1 MNENEIKI
9 AERFNILDKC
19 QKLEK
24 DFLQLS
30 RITKV
35 EFDLNG
41 LYDNIYQVIILVKYE
56 IPMEL
61 GPKKY
66 FRIRTN
72 ILKKVLEIAQNNQ
85 LIRTDD
91 SIEDY
96 GEYFY
101 IVFDCSSWKY
111 QIQRYTEL
119 FKNVYGPEIENP
131 KDGMEKE
138 REVIKTLIKEGL
150 GMLNK
155 ARSQALFLDDI
166 EMQEDITNALNIFLA
181 AEEKQQKISPEKN
194 LFEDYTDE
202 ELLIFYDC
210 LKKADFYVIPELSK
224 IASKYVSSKRCYLD
238 LIFELSKRW
247 YQEKQKKYK
256 EENGKFHQWL
266 EGEDP
271 LTDNEKYWLSKLG
284 VIIDTVPSDQNNKS
298 HCLYPQGRALKNY
311 SDEYWNTIAPK
322 CINCILITKQK
333 PEATLKDLVN
343 ILLSNGKVCTPV
355 IAPDGSIKIGESA
368 LCPKIAFI
376 YDSVPEIMEKIRNA
390 KCRACKIPWEKLKE
404 TNPIAYLLCENF

>member
-9 AERFNILDKC
+9 AESFNILDKC

-24 DFLQLS
+24 DFLRLS

-41 LYDNIYQVIILVKYE
+41 LYDNIYHDNIYQVIILVKYE

-119 FKNVYGPEIENP
+119 FKNVYGPEIKNP
-131 KDGMEKE
+131 KE
-138 REVIKTLIKEGL
+138 R
-150 GMLNK
+150 
-155 ARSQALFLDDI
+155 
-166 EMQEDITNALNIFLA
+166 
-181 AEEKQQKISPEKN
+181 
-194 LFEDYTDE
+194 
-202 ELLIFYDC
+202 
-210 LKKADFYVIPELSK
+210 
-224 IASKYVSSKRCYLD
+224 
-238 LIFELSKRW
+238 
-247 YQEKQKKYK
+247 
-256 EENGKFHQWL
+256 
-266 EGEDP
+266 
-271 LTDNEKYWLSKLG
+271 
-284 VIIDTVPSDQNNKS
+284 
-298 HCLYPQGRALKNY
+298 
-311 SDEYWNTIAPK
+311 
-322 CINCILITKQK
+322 
-333 PEATLKDLVN
+333 
-343 ILLSNGKVCTPV
+343 
-355 IAPDGSIKIGESA
+355 
-368 LCPKIAFI
+368 
-376 YDSVPEIMEKIRNA
+376 
-390 KCRACKIPWEKLKE
+390 
-404 TNPIAYLLCENF
+404 

>member
-24 DFLQLS
+24 DFLRLS

-119 FKNVYGPEIENP
+119 FKNVYGPE
-131 KDGMEKE
+131 
-138 REVIKTLIKEGL
+138 
-150 GMLNK
+150 
-155 ARSQALFLDDI
+155 
-166 EMQEDITNALNIFLA
+166 ITNALNIFLA

-271 LTDNEKYWLSKLG
+271 L
-284 VIIDTVPSDQNNKS
+284 I
-298 HCLYPQGRALKNY
+298 
-311 SDEYWNTIAPK
+311 
-322 CINCILITKQK
+322 
-333 PEATLKDLVN
+333 
-343 ILLSNGKVCTPV
+343 
-355 IAPDGSIKIGESA
+355 
-368 LCPKIAFI
+368 
-376 YDSVPEIMEKIRNA
+376 
-390 KCRACKIPWEKLKE
+390 
-404 TNPIAYLLCENF
+404 

>member
-24 DFLQLS
+24 DFLRLS

-131 KDGMEKE
+131 KDGMKKE
-138 REVIKTLIKEGL
+138 REEIKTLIKEGL

-202 ELLIFYDC
+202 ELLIFKIA
-210 LKKADFYVIPELSK
+210 LKK
-224 IASKYVSSKRCYLD
+224 
-238 LIFELSKRW
+238 LIF
-247 YQEKQKKYK
+247 
-256 EENGKFHQWL
+256 
-266 EGEDP
+266 
-271 LTDNEKYWLSKLG
+271 
-284 VIIDTVPSDQNNKS
+284 
-298 HCLYPQGRALKNY
+298 
-311 SDEYWNTIAPK
+311 
-322 CINCILITKQK
+322 
-333 PEATLKDLVN
+333 
-343 ILLSNGKVCTPV
+343 
-355 IAPDGSIKIGESA
+355 
-368 LCPKIAFI
+368 
-376 YDSVPEIMEKIRNA
+376 M
-390 KCRACKIPWEKLKE
+390 
-404 TNPIAYLLCENF
+404 

>member
-101 IVFDCSSWKY
+101 IVFVLVGNIRYKD
-111 QIQRYTEL
+111 IQN
-119 FKNVYGPEIENP
+119 F
-131 KDGMEKE
+131 
-138 REVIKTLIKEGL
+138 
-150 GMLNK
+150 
-155 ARSQALFLDDI
+155 
-166 EMQEDITNALNIFLA
+166 
-181 AEEKQQKISPEKN
+181 
-194 LFEDYTDE
+194 
-202 ELLIFYDC
+202 
-210 LKKADFYVIPELSK
+210 SK
-224 IASKYVSSKRCYLD
+224 MFMVL
-238 LIFELSKRW
+238 
-247 YQEKQKKYK
+247 
-256 EENGKFHQWL
+256 
-266 EGEDP
+266 
-271 LTDNEKYWLSKLG
+271 
-284 VIIDTVPSDQNNKS
+284 
-298 HCLYPQGRALKNY
+298 
-311 SDEYWNTIAPK
+311 
-322 CINCILITKQK
+322 
-333 PEATLKDLVN
+333 
-343 ILLSNGKVCTPV
+343 
-355 IAPDGSIKIGESA
+355 
-368 LCPKIAFI
+368 
-376 YDSVPEIMEKIRNA
+376 
-390 KCRACKIPWEKLKE
+390 KLKILK
-404 TNPIAYLLCENF
+404 TGWKRNVK

>member
-101 IVFDCSSWKY
+101 KD
-111 QIQRYTEL
+111 IQN
-119 FKNVYGPEIENP
+119 F
-131 KDGMEKE
+131 
-138 REVIKTLIKEGL
+138 
-150 GMLNK
+150 
-155 ARSQALFLDDI
+155 
-166 EMQEDITNALNIFLA
+166 
-181 AEEKQQKISPEKN
+181 
-194 LFEDYTDE
+194 
-202 ELLIFYDC
+202 
-210 LKKADFYVIPELSK
+210 SK
-224 IASKYVSSKRCYLD
+224 MFMVL
-238 LIFELSKRW
+238 
-247 YQEKQKKYK
+247 
-256 EENGKFHQWL
+256 
-266 EGEDP
+266 
-271 LTDNEKYWLSKLG
+271 
-284 VIIDTVPSDQNNKS
+284 
-298 HCLYPQGRALKNY
+298 
-311 SDEYWNTIAPK
+311 
-322 CINCILITKQK
+322 
-333 PEATLKDLVN
+333 
-343 ILLSNGKVCTPV
+343 
-355 IAPDGSIKIGESA
+355 
-368 LCPKIAFI
+368 
-376 YDSVPEIMEKIRNA
+376 
-390 KCRACKIPWEKLKE
+390 KLKILK
-404 TNPIAYLLCENF
+404 TGWKRNVK

>member
-24 DFLQLS
+24 DFLRLS

-41 LYDNIYQVIILVKYE
+41 LYDNIYQVI
-56 IPMEL
+56 
-61 GPKKY
+61 
-66 FRIRTN
+66 
-72 ILKKVLEIAQNNQ
+72 
-85 LIRTDD
+85 
-91 SIEDY
+91 IEDY

-271 LTDNEKYWLSKLG
+271 L
-284 VIIDTVPSDQNNKS
+284 I
-298 HCLYPQGRALKNY
+298 
-311 SDEYWNTIAPK
+311 
-322 CINCILITKQK
+322 
-333 PEATLKDLVN
+333 
-343 ILLSNGKVCTPV
+343 
-355 IAPDGSIKIGESA
+355 
-368 LCPKIAFI
+368 
-376 YDSVPEIMEKIRNA
+376 
-390 KCRACKIPWEKLKE
+390 
-404 TNPIAYLLCENF
+404 

>member
-1 MNENEIKI
+1 MEEKEIKI

-24 DFLQLS
+24 DFLRLS

-138 REVIKTLIKEGL
+138 REEIKTLIKEGL

-155 ARSQALFLDDI
+155 ARSQALFLDDN
-166 EMQEDITNALNIFLA
+166 M
-181 AEEKQQKISPEKN
+181 K
-194 LFEDYTDE
+194 
-202 ELLIFYDC
+202 
-210 LKKADFYVIPELSK
+210 
-224 IASKYVSSKRCYLD
+224 
-238 LIFELSKRW
+238 
-247 YQEKQKKYK
+247 
-256 EENGKFHQWL
+256 
-266 EGEDP
+266 
-271 LTDNEKYWLSKLG
+271 
-284 VIIDTVPSDQNNKS
+284 
-298 HCLYPQGRALKNY
+298 
-311 SDEYWNTIAPK
+311 
-322 CINCILITKQK
+322 
-333 PEATLKDLVN
+333 
-343 ILLSNGKVCTPV
+343 
-355 IAPDGSIKIGESA
+355 
-368 LCPKIAFI
+368 
-376 YDSVPEIMEKIRNA
+376 
-390 KCRACKIPWEKLKE
+390 
-404 TNPIAYLLCENF
+404 

>member
-1 MNENEIKI
+1 MEEKEIKI

-101 IVFDCSSWKY
+101 IVLVGNIRYKD
-111 QIQRYTEL
+111 IQN
-119 FKNVYGPEIENP
+119 F
-131 KDGMEKE
+131 
-138 REVIKTLIKEGL
+138 
-150 GMLNK
+150 
-155 ARSQALFLDDI
+155 
-166 EMQEDITNALNIFLA
+166 
-181 AEEKQQKISPEKN
+181 
-194 LFEDYTDE
+194 
-202 ELLIFYDC
+202 
-210 LKKADFYVIPELSK
+210 SK
-224 IASKYVSSKRCYLD
+224 MFMVL
-238 LIFELSKRW
+238 
-247 YQEKQKKYK
+247 
-256 EENGKFHQWL
+256 
-266 EGEDP
+266 
-271 LTDNEKYWLSKLG
+271 
-284 VIIDTVPSDQNNKS
+284 
-298 HCLYPQGRALKNY
+298 
-311 SDEYWNTIAPK
+311 
-322 CINCILITKQK
+322 
-333 PEATLKDLVN
+333 
-343 ILLSNGKVCTPV
+343 
-355 IAPDGSIKIGESA
+355 
-368 LCPKIAFI
+368 
-376 YDSVPEIMEKIRNA
+376 
-390 KCRACKIPWEKLKE
+390 KLKILK
-404 TNPIAYLLCENF
+404 TGWKRNVK

>member
-1 MNENEIKI
+1 
-9 AERFNILDKC
+9 
-19 QKLEK
+19 
-24 DFLQLS
+24 
-30 RITKV
+30 
-35 EFDLNG
+35 
-41 LYDNIYQVIILVKYE
+41 
-56 IPMEL
+56 
-61 GPKKY
+61 
-66 FRIRTN
+66 
-72 ILKKVLEIAQNNQ
+72 
-85 LIRTDD
+85 
-91 SIEDY
+91 
-96 GEYFY
+96 
-101 IVFDCSSWKY
+101 
-111 QIQRYTEL
+111 
-119 FKNVYGPEIENP
+119 
-131 KDGMEKE
+131 MEKE

-271 LTDNEKYWLSKLG
+271 L
-284 VIIDTVPSDQNNKS
+284 I
-298 HCLYPQGRALKNY
+298 
-311 SDEYWNTIAPK
+311 
-322 CINCILITKQK
+322 
-333 PEATLKDLVN
+333 
-343 ILLSNGKVCTPV
+343 
-355 IAPDGSIKIGESA
+355 
-368 LCPKIAFI
+368 
-376 YDSVPEIMEKIRNA
+376 
-390 KCRACKIPWEKLKE
+390 
-404 TNPIAYLLCENF
+404 